1 MFWFQTVI
9 TLISIAAFAF
19 ANDNDRSVRCTR
31 PKRVLFFIYFRE
43 IRRKIWESAGLVLGF
58 Y

>member
-9 TLISIAAFAF
+9 TLISIGAFAF

-31 PKRVLFFIYFRE
+31 PKRVLFFIYSRE
-43 IRRKIWESAGLVLGF
+43 IRRKIWESVGLVIGLK
-58 Y
+58 